1 MCGSDANCALSVECV
16 CVCVCRA
23 DADCALSVEC
33 VCVCV
38 ALTLTVFSL

>member
-1 MCGSDANCALSVECV
+1 MCVCGTDAECALSVECV
-16 CVCVCRA
+16 CVCGT
-23 DADCALSVEC
+23 DADCSLCRVG